1 MRLDLSHKGFYVII
15 DIRISQKFYDYA
27 HILFIGR
34 NGVFWLCMA
43 EMVCSAYKGRFMVH
57 LARKRLSSPSSPHI
71 FSLAPLNT
79 T

>member
-1 MRLDLSHKGFYVII
+1 MRLDLSHKVFYVII

-43 EMVCSAYKGRFMVH
+43 EMMCSAYKG
-57 LARKRLSSPSSPHI
+57 
-71 FSLAPLNT
+71 
-79 T
+79 